1 VAIQSGFA
9 SVRDQRTIEISAE
22 KFDFRMHAETNLR
35 IASANAICGG
45 SGRASKFPS
54 SLSQSGKDQA
64 RDCWRARVS
73 DFKRSPCRLPSTG
86 RDEWDANTYIGG
98 ARIVEKEQKLAHE

>member
-1 VAIQSGFA
+1 
-9 SVRDQRTIEISAE
+9 
-22 KFDFRMHAETNLR
+22 MHAETNLR

-45 SGRASKFPS
+45 SGRASKF
-54 SLSQSGKDQA
+54 LSQTGKDQA
-64 RDCWRARVS
+64 RDYWHARVS
-73 DFKRSPCRLPSTG
+73 DSERSPCPLSSTG